1 MPRGHEGRQACKG
14 GQESLESY
22 TPLPSTRR
30 HPTPT
35 PGETEARGPRLE
47 TSRELQLS
55 QKKDQTCWPGAGE
68 PGLERAHEGSEIPAP
83 LGVAVRFI
91 VLTSQTQ
98 TGEDPRPRPAA
109 AGA

>member
-1 MPRGHEGRQACKG
+1 MQGWAGEPGV
-14 GQESLESY
+14 L
-22 TPLPSTRR
+22 
-30 HPTPT
+30 HPTPVNT
-35 PGETEARGPRLE
+35 PPSHPHPRGDGGQG
-47 TSRELQLS
+47 TSRELQPS